1 MAWPK
6 TPLTTYVADN
16 APAIKAADLN
26 SLQDATNQ
34 IINGTYTLQA
44 VVVDGTGGSAV
55 VPVNGTSKV
64 SAMLT
69 ETAVPGTARD
79 SGLDCVGTRV
89 WGWVNFT
96 GAGVLKRGYNVKAF
110 SRTGVGLYTVEFY
123 GAPADPDFC
132 YVGGTAIAAG
142 TACIVTVKPYLSG
155 GGTLAADIAIYDS
168 AGALVDAAACVEAKA
183 E

>member
-132 YVGGTAIAAG
+132 NVQGTAIAAG
-142 TACIVTVKPYLSG
+142 TAVIVTAKPYLSG
-155 GGTLAADIAIYDS
+155 GGTLAVDIAIYDA